1 MTPEQVTSVRGSQE
15 GKSDWGWIA
24 LAQAS
29 LARGC
34 WETPKI
40 PNWAVQES
48 NGTDCRTAAAAAS
61 AVRNVD
67 SLKLLSSPS
76 KRDATYG
83 RES

>member
-24 LAQAS
+24 LLRR
-29 LARGC
+29 LARGLL
-34 WETPKI
+34 ETPKI
-40 PNWAVQES
+40 PNWTVQES